1 MELELRWSA
10 LESRKPHARPF
21 GVVFVQPGRP
31 PRGLT
36 LTGAELLFYG
46 AFRTAVLEMLGEL
59 VDDPDAESAPDP
71 QRAWLDRLAPLLPAA
86 ALSSVV
92 PVDHQDERYGM
103 QYRFALRLSGG
114 TGEAPLV
121 DAGTLLDY
129 QLLQAVVAHQTGAL
143 LRVAAVEEVEDAAAR
158 RAAWIAVLRPLLRAV
173 EGRDS
178 AY

>member
-10 LESRKPHARPF
+10 LESRKVQARPF
-21 GVVFVQPGRP
+21 GVVFVEPGRP

-59 VDDPDAESAPDP
+59 VDDPDAETAPDP
-71 QRAWLDRLAPLLPAA
+71 QRAWLDRLARLLPRATLEA
-86 ALSSVV
+86 VA
-92 PVDHQDERYGM
+92 PVDHQDELYGM
-103 QYRFALRLSGG
+103 QYRFALTIAGAA
-114 TGEAPLV
+114 GEPPVV

-143 LRVAAVEEVEDAAAR
+143 LRVAAVESIEDPALR
-158 RAAWIAVLRPLLRAV
+158 RAAWIDAIRPLLHPVQHA
-173 EGRDS
+173 
-178 AY
+178 

>member
-10 LESRKPHARPF
+10 LESRKAHARPF
-21 GVVFVQPGRP
+21 GVVFVEPGRP

-59 VDDPDAESAPDP
+59 VDDPDAEAAPDP
-71 QRAWLDRLAPLLPAA
+71 QRAWLDRLARLLPEATLDA
-86 ALSSVV
+86 VTPL
-92 PVDHQDERYGM
+92 DHQDELYGM
-103 QYRFALRLSGG
+103 QYRFALTIAGG
-114 TGEAPLV
+114 EGGPPVV

-143 LRVAAVEEVEDAAAR
+143 LRVADVESIDDPALR
-158 RAAWIAVLRPLLRAV
+158 RAAWIDAIRPLLRPVDRA
-173 EGRDS
+173 
-178 AY
+178 